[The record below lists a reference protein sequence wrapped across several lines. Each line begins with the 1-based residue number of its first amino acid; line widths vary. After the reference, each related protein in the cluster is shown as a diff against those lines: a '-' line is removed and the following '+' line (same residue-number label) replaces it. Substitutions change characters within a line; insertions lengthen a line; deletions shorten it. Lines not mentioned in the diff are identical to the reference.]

1 MGTVIA
7 EKAEQ
12 GGARRL
18 AEPPGVP
25 DQVLVGQVGVA
36 PGDGHA
42 GEVVRFG
49 QRVLDVHDGQHQRQR
64 DGFGPGQRPDRLIA
78 VQEDGGG
85 GQVGTG
91 RAGLRQVEPAH
102 HGALE
107 RQGQVVHGEGPVGQ
121 AEVEDP
127 GDPGVGRGRGPGEVG
142 RMPVAVRPLRAQRG
156 QLRRGPADRRDQDLG
171 EVLLPAAF
179 GQVGG

>member
-12 GGARRL
+12 GCARRL

-25 DQVLVGQVGVA
+25 DQVLVGQVGVG

-64 DGFGPGQRPDRLIA
+64 DGFGRGQRPDRLVA

-85 GQVGTG
+85 GQVGAG

-127 GDPGVGRGRGPGEVG
+127 GHPRVGRGRGPGEVG
-142 RMPVAVRPLRAQRG
+142 RVPVAMRPLRAQRG
-156 QLRRGPADRRDQDLG
+156 QLRRGPADQRDQDLS

-179 GQVGG
+179 RQVGG